1 MRFYLSPLKYDLNGL
16 PYPQYNF
23 YYQNNFPTN
32 PPPDDMALLPLPD
45 GRFYI
50 SGRIYLDSLGNKA
63 HLVRMMPNGSVDT
76 TFTPRVV
83 NSPMSG
89 LTSHMMFY
97 DEERIMVGGN
107 FNTYEDHQSPHMV
120 RVFLDGSV
128 DTTFTSEFVER
139 YFTSARFVDNQ
150 GRIMIT
156 DPFGGFS
163 SHPEDTVLV
172 MRILP
177 DGSEDTTFHHL
188 KIKGGTTAQ
197 NSNWWPAVI
206 GVVPEDD
213 GGYIIYGG
221 FSEIDG
227 HPRNGIAK
235 IDSTGQL
242 DLNVFA
248 NQSGTEI
255 VYDAHSWIVPW
266 DWPRVNIAIRTPDD
280 GLLVGGMFT
289 HFNGV
294 PHYNLVKL
302 KKVPLFTSV
311 EEEKATPELL
321 VFPNPASAQV
331 TFRFAACTPQTRPVL
346 RIFDVSGRMIQS
358 FDLGDNYEGQV
369 LWDTRDERSGMYF
382 YQLWQ
387 NEEKVSAGK
396 IVVQH

>member
-1 MRFYLSPLKYDLNGL
+1 MRFNNTPGKHDDFGQ
-16 PYPQYNF
+16 PYPGFNF
-23 YYQNNFPTN
+23 YYANNFPTN
-32 PPPDDMALLPLPD
+32 PSPDDMALLPLPD
-45 GRFYI
+45 GRFYV

-83 NSPMSG
+83 NAPLSG
-89 LTSHMMFY
+89 KTSHMMFY
-97 DEERIMVGGN
+97 DDERIMVGGN
-107 FNTYEDHQSPHMV
+107 FNTYEGHQSPHMV

-139 YFTSARFVDNQ
+139 YFTSARYVDGQ

-156 DPFGGFS
+156 DPAGGFA

-172 MRILP
+172 TRVLP
-177 DGSEDTTFHHL
+177 DGREDTTFHHL
-188 KIKGGTTAQ
+188 EIKGGTAEAQ
-197 NSNWWPAVI
+197 NSYWWPAVI
-206 GVVPEDD
+206 GVVPEDG
-213 GGYIIYGG
+213 GGYVIYGG
-221 FSEIDG
+221 FTEIDG
-227 HPRNGIAK
+227 YPRNGIAR

-280 GLLVGGMFT
+280 GLLVGGLFT
-289 HFNGV
+289 HFDGV

-302 KKVPLFTSV
+302 KKVPVYTSV
-311 EEEKATPELL
+311 DERDAVSLQ
-321 VFPNPASAQV
+321 VYPNPANDRV
-331 TFRFAACTPQTRPVL
+331 TFRCSTCTVRSTI
-346 RIFDVSGRMIQS
+346 RIFDVSGRMIRS

-387 NEEKVSAGK
+387 NEEKVSAGR